1 MNVKRKITIALAGNP
16 NVGKSVIF
24 NQFTGASQTVGNWP
38 GKTVERAEGKLF
50 FKGYEIHVLD
60 LPGTYSLS
68 AYSQEEIVA
77 REYIALE
84 KPDIVINIVDASS
97 LERNLYLTIQ
107 LLELEAPIIIALNLW
122 DVAVKKGIKID
133 ISALERELGVPVIP
147 TIAITGYGIDKLL
160 STVIDI
166 IEGRIKLNP
175 LKVRYGK
182 EVEEKIQILAKAISD
197 KLPEICKK
205 YPARWI
211 AVKIL
216 ERDEEVIKLISS
228 LSNSQ
233 LILLLAEELSNLL
246 EELHGEPIPVIIAS
260 ERYSIISKIIA
271 RVQKIEVKRR
281 ITLSE
286 KLDYITTHP
295 ILGYPILIGVL
306 TSVFTLVFIGGSFIE
321 ELLSTIFEEILLPII
336 EYPIESLLP
345 SFISDLIINGL
356 ISGMI
361 AGITIAS
368 IAATTALPVVISCSF
383 FIPMICNTMLQMT
396 PMEFITGSQD
406 SNKLGVAPYII
417 ALIV

>member
-336 EYPIESLLP
+336 EYPIESLLQ
-345 SFISDLIINGL
+345 SFI
-356 ISGMI
+356 
-361 AGITIAS
+361 
-368 IAATTALPVVISCSF
+368 
-383 FIPMICNTMLQMT
+383 
-396 PMEFITGSQD
+396 
-406 SNKLGVAPYII
+406 
-417 ALIV
+417 